1 MSRSAERN
9 SALQLAAPVA
19 DARSRAPARAR
30 ILVVDD
36 EPDMCAYV
44 QKYLEWLGFGV
55 EVAVTIA
62 GARARLSATAFDL
75 VLTDLRLDQGSGIDL
90 LAEIRAR
97 TPATRTILMSAHADA
112 ESAATAIEQGID
124 YLLVKPFAPEALQI
138 RVEEALARRFAQDA
152 AEREREVLE
161 TQVREQAEQSER
173 WMRGAVHALTSAVE
187 AKDKYTA
194 GHAGR
199 VTAYAMAL
207 ARAVGGID
215 LDRFRLACD
224 LHDVGKIGVPDSVL
238 NRPARLTPEEYEM
251 VAAHPDTGERILQ
264 PLIDD
269 PLVLGT
275 VRWHHERWDG
285 RGYPDGRA
293 GSEIPLTARVLAI
306 ADTLD
311 AMTSHRAYRN
321 GQPWVAAVSEIR
333 RCSGSQFDPGVVAV
347 FERIVGEL
355 EMIFLGFEGG
365 SHTPA

>member
-1 MSRSAERN
+1 VKAS
-9 SALQLAAPVA
+9 
-19 DARSRAPARAR
+19 

-36 EPDMCAYV
+36 KPDMCTYI
-44 QKYLEWLGFGV
+44 QKYLAWIGYGV
-55 EVAVTIA
+55 EVAVTLS
-62 GARARLSATAFDL
+62 GARARLSATTFDL
-75 VLTDLRLDQGSGIDL
+75 VITDLRLDEGSGIDL

-112 ESAATAIEQGID
+112 QSAATAIEQGID
-124 YLLVKPFAPEALQI
+124 YLLLKPFAPADLQT
-138 RVEEALARRFAQDA
+138 RVEDALARRVAQDA
-152 AEREREVLE
+152 AETERRVLAKL
-161 TQVREQAEQSER
+161 VLEQAEKTER

-251 VAAHPDTGERILQ
+251 VAAHPDTGERILR

-285 RGYPDGRA
+285 HGYPDGRA
-293 GSEIPLTARVLAI
+293 GREIPLTARVLAV

-321 GQPWVAAVSEIR
+321 RQPWSAAVAEIL
-333 RCSGSQFDPGVVAV
+333 RCAGSQFDPDVVGV
-347 FERIVGEL
+347 FERIVAEL
-355 EMIFLGFEGG
+355 EAIFLGFEPGDDV
-365 SHTPA
+365 PA